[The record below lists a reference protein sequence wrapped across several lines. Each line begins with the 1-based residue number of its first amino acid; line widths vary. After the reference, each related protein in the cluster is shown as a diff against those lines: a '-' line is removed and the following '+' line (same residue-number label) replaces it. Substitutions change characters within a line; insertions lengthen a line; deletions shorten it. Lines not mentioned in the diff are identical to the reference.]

1 MNDKKPR
8 VSIGLPVL
16 NGENYLREA
25 IDSILS
31 QTFQDFEVI
40 ISDNASTDK
49 TPEICHEYSKID
61 KRIKYYRNK
70 RNIGAS
76 NNFNQVFKLSS
87 GKYFKWM
94 AHDDVIAP
102 NYLRECVDTLDND
115 SSIILCHPKIKIIDK
130 NGIILGEYY
139 FGPIF
144 DSTKRNERFGYFITE
159 RFERTIFIF
168 GLIRADLLRSTS
180 LFGNYIGAD
189 RKLLAEISL
198 LGRCVVTN
206 NFLFFRR
213 SHPDAFSEKRNLSK
227 KEALTWWTTERR
239 DNFPQIKLFFEFF
252 RSIQRIPMKRYERYL
267 CYAQN
272 VKWFFKEGWFY
283 IACDVLENLIGLK
296 YQEKFLRLLARHAP
310 VKFWKF
316 TRARALINKVE
327 NSRAHDI

>member
-1 MNDKKPR
+1 MNDKNPQ
-8 VSIGLPVL
+8 VSIGLPVF

-25 IDSILS
+25 LDSIIS

-40 ISDNASTDK
+40 ISDNASIDK
-49 TPEICHEYSKID
+49 TSEICLEYSKCD

-115 SSIILCHPKIKIIDK
+115 SSIILCHPKIKIIDE

-144 DSTKRNERFGYFITE
+144 DSTKRHERFGYFITE

-168 GLIRADLLRSTS
+168 GLMRANILSQTS

-198 LGRCVVTN
+198 IGRMFVIN
-206 NFLFFRR
+206 KFLFFRR
-213 SHPDAFSEKRNLSK
+213 THPKSFSESPNLSK
-227 KEALTWWTTERR
+227 KEALTWWSTECRV
-239 DNFPQIKLFFEFF
+239 NFPHIKIFLEYL
-252 RSIQRIPMKRYERYL
+252 RSIQRIPMKRYERNL
-267 CYAQN
+267 CYAQI
-272 VKWFFKEGWFY
+272 VKWFLKEGWFH
-283 IACDVLENLIGLK
+283 IACDVAENLIGHKRLNQFLSLIGK
-296 YQEKFLRLLARHAP
+296 YMRFH
-310 VKFWKF
+310 FW
-316 TRARALINKVE
+316 
-327 NSRAHDI
+327 